1 MIGIADP
8 GVPRNELDA
17 KTNTGPDVMPSPAKL
32 DERRQEVVEAELDL
46 GSRGRRT

>member
-1 MIGIADP
+1 MVLVDHARAPCPHHFAMIGIADP

-32 DERRQEVVEAELDL
+32 DE
-46 GSRGRRT
+46 